1 MQIDEQVGNLTPKI
15 LVVVDEVDFC
25 RLVTEALVGFTVVEA
40 GDGREALAIVAE
52 KKLDLVITKILTPNI
67 DGFALLENLRAKHP
81 QLPVLAVSGN
91 SDAEEVWIQDFDGYI
106 DKPVRPAQLRDL
118 VKKKVA
124 QRKNEDNS
132 RGGWIVFDDIW
143 RQFRK
148 QRLGLIGGGIL
159 CMLLLVALL
168 APVLAPYDPLA
179 QDLYQRLQPPSI
191 DHWFGTDDF
200 GRDIL
205 SRIVYGSRISLRIG
219 LIAIS
224 LALTGGTLLGLV
236 AGYRGGMV
244 DMLIMRLMDLM
255 LAFPSILLAIAIVAV
270 IGPGIEN
277 AILAVSIVLVPQF
290 ARLVRSSVL
299 TVREATYVE
308 AARALGATESRLLF
322 YGILPNCTAP
332 LIVQTTLGMGTA
344 ILDAAGLS
352 FLGMGAQ
359 PPVPEWGAMLSG
371 GRELLLRAPWVMT
384 FPGLAIF
391 TVVLGLNLF
400 GDGLRDAL
408 DPKTT

>member
-1 MQIDEQVGNLTPKI
+1 M
-15 LVVVDEVDFC
+15 
-25 RLVTEALVGFTVVEA
+25 
-40 GDGREALAIVAE
+40 
-52 KKLDLVITKILTPNI
+52 
-67 DGFALLENLRAKHP
+67 
-81 QLPVLAVSGN
+81 
-91 SDAEEVWIQDFDGYI
+91 
-106 DKPVRPAQLRDL
+106 
-118 VKKKVA
+118 
-124 QRKNEDNS
+124 
-132 RGGWIVFDDIW
+132 FDDIW

-224 LALTGGTLLGLV
+224 LALTGGTLFGLV

-322 YGILPNCTAP
+322 YSILPNCTAP

>member
-1 MQIDEQVGNLTPKI
+1 ML
-15 LVVVDEVDFC
+15 
-25 RLVTEALVGFTVVEA
+25 
-40 GDGREALAIVAE
+40 
-52 KKLDLVITKILTPNI
+52 
-67 DGFALLENLRAKHP
+67 
-81 QLPVLAVSGN
+81 
-91 SDAEEVWIQDFDGYI
+91 
-106 DKPVRPAQLRDL
+106 
-118 VKKKVA
+118 
-124 QRKNEDNS
+124 NE
-132 RGGWIVFDDIW
+132 IW

-148 QRLGLIGGGIL
+148 QRLALLGGGIL
-159 CMLLLVALL
+159 VVLLLTALL
-168 APVLAPYDPLA
+168 APVLAPRDPLA
-179 QDLYQRLQPPSI
+179 QDLYIRLQPPSTS
-191 DHWFGTDDF
+191 HWLGTDDF
-200 GRDIL
+200 GRDIF
-205 SRIVYGSRISLRIG
+205 SRVVYGSRISLRIG

-224 LALTGGTLLGLV
+224 LALTGGTLLGLI
-236 AGYRGGMV
+236 AGYRGGFA

-270 IGPGIEN
+270 TGPGIEN
-277 AILAVSIVLVPQF
+277 AIIAVSIVLVPQF

-308 AARALGATESRLLF
+308 AARALGATEMRLLF
-322 YGILPNCTAP
+322 YSILPNCTAP
-332 LIVQTTLGMGTA
+332 LIVQATLGLGTA

-352 FLGMGAQ
+352 FLGLGAQ

>member
-1 MQIDEQVGNLTPKI
+1 
-15 LVVVDEVDFC
+15 
-25 RLVTEALVGFTVVEA
+25 
-40 GDGREALAIVAE
+40 
-52 KKLDLVITKILTPNI
+52 
-67 DGFALLENLRAKHP
+67 
-81 QLPVLAVSGN
+81 
-91 SDAEEVWIQDFDGYI
+91 
-106 DKPVRPAQLRDL
+106 
-118 VKKKVA
+118 
-124 QRKNEDNS
+124 
-132 RGGWIVFDDIW
+132 VFDDIW

-322 YGILPNCTAP
+322 YSILPNCTAP

>member
-1 MQIDEQVGNLTPKI
+1 M
-15 LVVVDEVDFC
+15 
-25 RLVTEALVGFTVVEA
+25 
-40 GDGREALAIVAE
+40 
-52 KKLDLVITKILTPNI
+52 
-67 DGFALLENLRAKHP
+67 
-81 QLPVLAVSGN
+81 
-91 SDAEEVWIQDFDGYI
+91 
-106 DKPVRPAQLRDL
+106 
-118 VKKKVA
+118 
-124 QRKNEDNS
+124 
-132 RGGWIVFDDIW
+132 FDDIW
-143 RQFRK
+143 RQFHK

-159 CMLLLVALL
+159 CMLLLMALL

-179 QDLYQRLQPPSI
+179 QDLYQRLQPPST

-224 LALTGGTLLGLV
+224 LALTGGTLFGLV
-236 AGYRGGMV
+236 AGYRGGLV
-244 DMLIMRLMDLM
+244 DMLIMRSMDLM

-322 YGILPNCTAP
+322 YSILPNCTAP

-352 FLGMGAQ
+352 FLGLGAQ

-391 TVVLGLNLF
+391 AVVLGLNLF

>member
-1 MQIDEQVGNLTPKI
+1 M
-15 LVVVDEVDFC
+15 
-25 RLVTEALVGFTVVEA
+25 
-40 GDGREALAIVAE
+40 
-52 KKLDLVITKILTPNI
+52 
-67 DGFALLENLRAKHP
+67 
-81 QLPVLAVSGN
+81 
-91 SDAEEVWIQDFDGYI
+91 
-106 DKPVRPAQLRDL
+106 
-118 VKKKVA
+118 
-124 QRKNEDNS
+124 
-132 RGGWIVFDDIW
+132 FDDIW

-159 CMLLLVALL
+159 SMLLLMALL

-179 QDLYQRLQPPSI
+179 QDLYQRLQPPSA

-224 LALTGGTLLGLV
+224 LALTGGTLFGLV

-244 DMLIMRLMDLM
+244 DMLIMRSMDLM

-322 YGILPNCTAP
+322 YSILPNCTAP

-352 FLGMGAQ
+352 FLGLGAQ

-391 TVVLGLNLF
+391 AVVLGLNLF

>member
-1 MQIDEQVGNLTPKI
+1 M
-15 LVVVDEVDFC
+15 
-25 RLVTEALVGFTVVEA
+25 
-40 GDGREALAIVAE
+40 
-52 KKLDLVITKILTPNI
+52 
-67 DGFALLENLRAKHP
+67 
-81 QLPVLAVSGN
+81 
-91 SDAEEVWIQDFDGYI
+91 
-106 DKPVRPAQLRDL
+106 
-118 VKKKVA
+118 
-124 QRKNEDNS
+124 
-132 RGGWIVFDDIW
+132 FDDIW
-143 RQFRK
+143 RQFHK

-159 CMLLLVALL
+159 CMLLLMALL

-179 QDLYQRLQPPSI
+179 QDLYQRLQPPST

-219 LIAIS
+219 LIVIS
-224 LALTGGTLLGLV
+224 LALTGGTLFGLV

-244 DMLIMRLMDLM
+244 DMLIMRSMDLM

-322 YGILPNCTAP
+322 YSILPNCTAP

-352 FLGMGAQ
+352 FLGLGAQ

>member
-1 MQIDEQVGNLTPKI
+1 MLN
-15 LVVVDEVDFC
+15 
-25 RLVTEALVGFTVVEA
+25 
-40 GDGREALAIVAE
+40 
-52 KKLDLVITKILTPNI
+52 
-67 DGFALLENLRAKHP
+67 
-81 QLPVLAVSGN
+81 
-91 SDAEEVWIQDFDGYI
+91 
-106 DKPVRPAQLRDL
+106 
-118 VKKKVA
+118 
-124 QRKNEDNS
+124 
-132 RGGWIVFDDIW
+132 DIW

-148 QRLGLIGGGIL
+148 QRLALLGGGIL
-159 CMLLLVALL
+159 VVLLLTALL
-168 APVLAPYDPLA
+168 APVLAPRDPLA
-179 QDLYQRLQPPSI
+179 QDLYIRLQPPSTS
-191 DHWFGTDDF
+191 HWLGTDDF
-200 GRDIL
+200 GRDIF
-205 SRIVYGSRISLRIG
+205 SRVVYGSRISLRIG

-224 LALTGGTLLGLV
+224 LALTGGTLLGLI
-236 AGYRGGMV
+236 AGYRGGLA

-270 IGPGIEN
+270 TGPGIEN
-277 AILAVSIVLVPQF
+277 ATLAVSIVLVPQF

-308 AARALGATESRLLF
+308 AARALGATEMRLLF
-322 YGILPNCTAP
+322 YSILPNCTAP
-332 LIVQTTLGMGTA
+332 LIVQATLGLGTA

-352 FLGMGAQ
+352 FLGLGAQ

>member
-1 MQIDEQVGNLTPKI
+1 M
-15 LVVVDEVDFC
+15 
-25 RLVTEALVGFTVVEA
+25 
-40 GDGREALAIVAE
+40 
-52 KKLDLVITKILTPNI
+52 
-67 DGFALLENLRAKHP
+67 
-81 QLPVLAVSGN
+81 
-91 SDAEEVWIQDFDGYI
+91 
-106 DKPVRPAQLRDL
+106 
-118 VKKKVA
+118 
-124 QRKNEDNS
+124 
-132 RGGWIVFDDIW
+132 FDDIW

-224 LALTGGTLLGLV
+224 LALTGGTLFGLV

-322 YGILPNCTAP
+322 YSILPNCTAP

-352 FLGMGAQ
+352 FLGLGAQ

>member
-1 MQIDEQVGNLTPKI
+1 ML
-15 LVVVDEVDFC
+15 
-25 RLVTEALVGFTVVEA
+25 
-40 GDGREALAIVAE
+40 
-52 KKLDLVITKILTPNI
+52 
-67 DGFALLENLRAKHP
+67 
-81 QLPVLAVSGN
+81 
-91 SDAEEVWIQDFDGYI
+91 
-106 DKPVRPAQLRDL
+106 
-118 VKKKVA
+118 
-124 QRKNEDNS
+124 NE
-132 RGGWIVFDDIW
+132 IW

-148 QRLGLIGGGIL
+148 QRLAMLGGGIL
-159 CMLLLVALL
+159 VVLLLTAIL
-168 APVLAPYDPLA
+168 APVLAPRDPLA
-179 QDLYQRLQPPSI
+179 QDLYIRLQPPSTS
-191 DHWFGTDDF
+191 HWLGTDDF
-200 GRDIL
+200 GRDIF
-205 SRIVYGSRISLRIG
+205 SRVVYGSRISLRIG

-224 LALTGGTLLGLV
+224 LALTGGTLLGLI
-236 AGYRGGMV
+236 AGYRGGFA

-270 IGPGIEN
+270 TGPGIEN

-308 AARALGATESRLLF
+308 AARALGATEMRLLF
-322 YGILPNCTAP
+322 YSILPNCTAP
-332 LIVQTTLGMGTA
+332 LIVQATLGLGTA

-352 FLGMGAQ
+352 FLGLGAQ

>member
-1 MQIDEQVGNLTPKI
+1 
-15 LVVVDEVDFC
+15 
-25 RLVTEALVGFTVVEA
+25 
-40 GDGREALAIVAE
+40 
-52 KKLDLVITKILTPNI
+52 
-67 DGFALLENLRAKHP
+67 
-81 QLPVLAVSGN
+81 
-91 SDAEEVWIQDFDGYI
+91 
-106 DKPVRPAQLRDL
+106 
-118 VKKKVA
+118 
-124 QRKNEDNS
+124 
-132 RGGWIVFDDIW
+132 VFDDIW

-224 LALTGGTLLGLV
+224 LALTGGTLFGLV

-322 YGILPNCTAP
+322 YSILPNCTAP

>member
-1 MQIDEQVGNLTPKI
+1 M
-15 LVVVDEVDFC
+15 
-25 RLVTEALVGFTVVEA
+25 
-40 GDGREALAIVAE
+40 
-52 KKLDLVITKILTPNI
+52 
-67 DGFALLENLRAKHP
+67 
-81 QLPVLAVSGN
+81 
-91 SDAEEVWIQDFDGYI
+91 
-106 DKPVRPAQLRDL
+106 
-118 VKKKVA
+118 
-124 QRKNEDNS
+124 
-132 RGGWIVFDDIW
+132 FDDIW

-224 LALTGGTLLGLV
+224 LALTGGTLFGLV

-322 YGILPNCTAP
+322 YSILPNCTAP

-408 DPKTT
+408 DPKII

>member
-1 MQIDEQVGNLTPKI
+1 M
-15 LVVVDEVDFC
+15 
-25 RLVTEALVGFTVVEA
+25 
-40 GDGREALAIVAE
+40 
-52 KKLDLVITKILTPNI
+52 
-67 DGFALLENLRAKHP
+67 
-81 QLPVLAVSGN
+81 
-91 SDAEEVWIQDFDGYI
+91 
-106 DKPVRPAQLRDL
+106 
-118 VKKKVA
+118 
-124 QRKNEDNS
+124 
-132 RGGWIVFDDIW
+132 FDDIW

-148 QRLGLIGGGIL
+148 QRLGLIGGGVL
-159 CMLLLVALL
+159 CMLLLMALL

-179 QDLYQRLQPPSI
+179 QDLYQRLQPPST

-224 LALTGGTLLGLV
+224 LALTGGTLFGLV

-244 DMLIMRLMDLM
+244 DMLIMRSMDLM

-322 YGILPNCTAP
+322 YSILPNCTAP

-352 FLGMGAQ
+352 FLGLGAQ

>member
-1 MQIDEQVGNLTPKI
+1 M
-15 LVVVDEVDFC
+15 
-25 RLVTEALVGFTVVEA
+25 
-40 GDGREALAIVAE
+40 
-52 KKLDLVITKILTPNI
+52 
-67 DGFALLENLRAKHP
+67 
-81 QLPVLAVSGN
+81 
-91 SDAEEVWIQDFDGYI
+91 
-106 DKPVRPAQLRDL
+106 
-118 VKKKVA
+118 
-124 QRKNEDNS
+124 
-132 RGGWIVFDDIW
+132 FDDIW
-143 RQFRK
+143 RQFHK

-159 CMLLLVALL
+159 CMLLLMALL

-179 QDLYQRLQPPSI
+179 QDLYQRLQPPSA

-224 LALTGGTLLGLV
+224 LALTGGTLFGLV

-244 DMLIMRLMDLM
+244 DMLIMRSMDLM

-290 ARLVRSSVL
+290 ARLVRASVL

-322 YGILPNCTAP
+322 YSILPNCTAP

-352 FLGMGAQ
+352 FLGLGAQ
-359 PPVPEWGAMLSG
+359 PPVPDWGAMLSG

-391 TVVLGLNLF
+391 AVVLGLNLF

>member
-1 MQIDEQVGNLTPKI
+1 ML
-15 LVVVDEVDFC
+15 
-25 RLVTEALVGFTVVEA
+25 
-40 GDGREALAIVAE
+40 
-52 KKLDLVITKILTPNI
+52 
-67 DGFALLENLRAKHP
+67 
-81 QLPVLAVSGN
+81 
-91 SDAEEVWIQDFDGYI
+91 
-106 DKPVRPAQLRDL
+106 
-118 VKKKVA
+118 
-124 QRKNEDNS
+124 NE
-132 RGGWIVFDDIW
+132 IW

-148 QRLGLIGGGIL
+148 QRLGLLGGGIL
-159 CMLLLVALL
+159 VVLLLTALL
-168 APVLAPYDPLA
+168 APVLAPRDPLA
-179 QDLYQRLQPPSI
+179 QDLYIRLQPPSTT
-191 DHWFGTDDF
+191 HWLGTDDF
-200 GRDIL
+200 GRDIF
-205 SRIVYGSRISLRIG
+205 SRVVYGSRISLRIG

-224 LALTGGTLLGLV
+224 LALTGGTLLGLI
-236 AGYRGGMV
+236 AGYRGGLA

-270 IGPGIEN
+270 PGPGIEN

-308 AARALGATESRLLF
+308 AARALGATEMRLLF
-322 YGILPNCTAP
+322 YSILPNCTAP
-332 LIVQTTLGMGTA
+332 LIVQATLGLGTA

-352 FLGMGAQ
+352 FLGLGAQ

>member
-1 MQIDEQVGNLTPKI
+1 ML
-15 LVVVDEVDFC
+15 
-25 RLVTEALVGFTVVEA
+25 
-40 GDGREALAIVAE
+40 
-52 KKLDLVITKILTPNI
+52 
-67 DGFALLENLRAKHP
+67 
-81 QLPVLAVSGN
+81 
-91 SDAEEVWIQDFDGYI
+91 
-106 DKPVRPAQLRDL
+106 
-118 VKKKVA
+118 
-124 QRKNEDNS
+124 NE
-132 RGGWIVFDDIW
+132 IW

-148 QRLGLIGGGIL
+148 QRLAMLGGGIL
-159 CMLLLVALL
+159 VVLLLTAIL
-168 APVLAPYDPLA
+168 APVLAPRDPLA
-179 QDLYQRLQPPSI
+179 QDLYIRLQPPSTS
-191 DHWFGTDDF
+191 HWLGTDDF
-200 GRDIL
+200 GRDIF
-205 SRIVYGSRISLRIG
+205 SRVVYGSRISLRIG

-224 LALTGGTLLGLV
+224 LALTGGTLLGLI
-236 AGYRGGMV
+236 AGYRGGFA

-270 IGPGIEN
+270 TGPGIEN

-308 AARALGATESRLLF
+308 AARALGATEMRLLF
-322 YGILPNCTAP
+322 YSILPNCTAP
-332 LIVQTTLGMGTA
+332 LIVQATLGLGTA
-344 ILDAAGLS
+344 ILDAARLS
-352 FLGMGAQ
+352 FLGLGAQ

>member
-1 MQIDEQVGNLTPKI
+1 M
-15 LVVVDEVDFC
+15 
-25 RLVTEALVGFTVVEA
+25 
-40 GDGREALAIVAE
+40 
-52 KKLDLVITKILTPNI
+52 
-67 DGFALLENLRAKHP
+67 
-81 QLPVLAVSGN
+81 
-91 SDAEEVWIQDFDGYI
+91 
-106 DKPVRPAQLRDL
+106 
-118 VKKKVA
+118 
-124 QRKNEDNS
+124 
-132 RGGWIVFDDIW
+132 FDDIW
-143 RQFRK
+143 RQFHK

-159 CMLLLVALL
+159 CMLLLMALL

-179 QDLYQRLQPPSI
+179 QDLYQRLQPPST

-224 LALTGGTLLGLV
+224 LALTGGTLFGLV

-244 DMLIMRLMDLM
+244 DMLIMRSMDLM

-322 YGILPNCTAP
+322 YSILPNCTAP

-352 FLGMGAQ
+352 FLGLGAQ

-391 TVVLGLNLF
+391 AVVLGLNLF